1 MTQYT
6 VDQVFNALFGQ
17 ESSSGADT
25 RTSPRDAHGPMQI
38 IPSTFAQ
45 YAKPGETLDNYNDN
59 LAVGHRIVQDLY
71 QKFSG
76 DPARIAVAYFSGPGN
91 VSPMAFSAPY
101 KKDTDDGR
109 TKTSEYVNSVLHRL
123 GAPGVNAPAP
133 QAQPNPP
140 RQAGVAT
147 PQPPQSQLGA
157 LLGQAFESMSA
168 PTSGGG
174 FGGGQVLDPPD
185 QPAIRMPALETAPV
199 RSAVPANFTQGVG
212 PQLGSLAIQAQPQSV
227 ADPSSI
233 TQGAPS
239 MTAMLGPLGTPNP
252 SNPGD
257 PRATNTPNPYARYT
271 RLG

>member
-25 RTSPRDAHGPMQI
+25 RTSSRDAHGPMQI

-45 YAKPGETLDNYNDN
+45 YAKPGETLDNYDDN
-59 LAVGHRIVQDLY
+59 MAVGHRLVQDLY
-71 QKFSG
+71 QRFSG

-101 KKDTDDGR
+101 KKDTDDGA

-123 GAPGVNAPAP
+123 GAPGVSAPTP

-147 PQPPQSQLGA
+147 PQPPQPQLGA

-174 FGGGQVLDPPD
+174 FGSGQVLDPPD

-199 RSAVPANFTQGVG
+199 RSAVPANFQGVG
-212 PQLGSLAIQAQPQSV
+212 PQLGSLAIQAQPQPV

-239 MTAMLGPLGTPNP
+239 MTAMLNPIGTP
-252 SNPGD
+252 D
-257 PRATNTPNPYARYT
+257 PRAVGTINPYARYT